1 MEKYFTARLKL
12 FVSADLYLLPKAT
25 NERIPMS
32 QRGVEVG
39 VSKRIENSEQRNI
52 RKTDER
58 WTSFCHKRCRWL
70 ARTRFMDL
78 AKIRLFMGWLLLS
91 LTFAKALS
99 FWGTLWCAEAMLW

>member
-58 WTSFCHKRCRWL
+58 
-70 ARTRFMDL
+70 
-78 AKIRLFMGWLLLS
+78 
-91 LTFAKALS
+91 
-99 FWGTLWCAEAMLW
+99 